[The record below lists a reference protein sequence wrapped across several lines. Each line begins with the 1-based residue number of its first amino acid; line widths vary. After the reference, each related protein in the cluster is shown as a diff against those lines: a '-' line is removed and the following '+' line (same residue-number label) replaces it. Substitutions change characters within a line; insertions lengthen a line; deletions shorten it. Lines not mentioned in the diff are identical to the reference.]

1 MTRLNLTMM
10 CLLLLF
16 SGCISGEQEKVTLS
30 GELMQWHKITLT
42 VPGPET
48 AEYDKTNP
56 FLDYRLEATFTTG
69 DFSISIPGFY
79 AADGNSAETS
89 AAEGNQWQVRFRPP
103 FAGKWTYTVQFLE
116 GKNIAVSVNP
126 DYGKPVGPNGTSG
139 SFEVSASDKTGND
152 FRSKG
157 RLEYNGSRYLRFA
170 GNGEWW
176 IKNGAD
182 SPENFL
188 AYAGFDQTYR
198 YGEQSV
204 EREGEANPKAHI
216 HQYEP
221 HVKDWKEGD
230 PVWQGDKGKGIIGAV
245 NYLASKGINSQYML
259 TMNIIGD
266 GKDVWPYSDHN
277 ERYRFDC
284 SKLDQWEMVFDHMQ
298 KLGIMLHFVLQETEN
313 ECLLDMGHTEV
324 QRKLYLR
331 ELAARFGHHLAVTW
345 NLGEENG
352 PADWSPIGQTEP
364 QKRDMA
370 SYLRKVNPYPSFI
383 VLHTHADDGKQDA
396 YLTPLLGFENLDGAS
411 MQIGNPFR
419 INQRIKTWID
429 RSSATSH
436 PWVVCLDELGPHWQ
450 GIMPDS
456 HDPGHDTVRNHALW
470 GALMAG
476 AGGAEW
482 YFGYRYPHN
491 DLELEDFRSR
501 DLWWDQTAVATRFF
515 MEHLPFTG
523 MEGMNHLLEGSQG
536 YCFARPG
543 EIYAVYLN
551 QPTGNERI
559 NLSEAKEFSV
569 SWFDPREGGEWVE
582 GTIKK
587 VTGPGKVL
595 IGMPGQDVS
604 GDWVAILR

>member
-1 MTRLNLTMM
+1 MTRLNLSILI
-10 CLLLLF
+10 LLLLF
-16 SGCISGEQEKVTLS
+16 SGCFPGGQKEVTLS
-30 GELMQWHKITLT
+30 GELMQWHKVTLS

-48 AEYDKTNP
+48 SEFDRTNP
-56 FLDYRLEATFTTG
+56 FLDYRLDVTFTMG
-69 DFSISIPGFY
+69 DYSMTIPGFY

-89 AAEGNQWQVRFRPP
+89 AKEGNIWQVRFRPP
-103 FAGKWTYTVQFLE
+103 ISGQWKYTIQFRK
-116 GKNIAVSVNP
+116 GKNIAVSINP
-126 DYGKPVGPNGTSG
+126 EYGEPVGHDGTSG
-139 SFEVSASDKTGND
+139 SFEVLASDKSGND
-152 FRSKG
+152 FRAKG
-157 RLEYNGSRYLRFA
+157 RLEYTGSRYLQFA
-170 GNGEWW
+170 GSGEWW

-204 EREGEANPKAHI
+204 EREGEANPKANI
-216 HQYEP
+216 HHYEP
-221 HVKDWKEGD
+221 HVQDWNEGD

-284 SKLDQWEMVFDHMQ
+284 SKLDQWEVVFDHMQ

-313 ECLLDMGHTEV
+313 ECLLDMGYTEV

-331 ELAARFGHHLAVTW
+331 ELVARFGHHLAVTW

-352 PADWSPIGQTEP
+352 PADWSPIGQTEQ

-370 SYLRKVNPYPSFI
+370 SYLRAVNPYPSFI

-396 YLTPLLGFENLDGAS
+396 YLTPLLGFKNLDGAS

-419 INQRIKTWID
+419 INHRIKTWID
-429 RSSATSH
+429 RSSGSGH

-456 HDPGHDTVRNHALW
+456 FDPGHDTVRNHALW

-491 DLELEDFRSR
+491 DLELEEFRSR
-501 DLWWDQTAVATRFF
+501 DLWWDQTAIATRFF
-515 MEHLPFTG
+515 TDNLPFAG
-523 MEGMNHLLEGSQG
+523 MEGMNHLLEGAQG

-543 EIYAVYLN
+543 EIYAVYLS
-551 QPTGNERI
+551 QPTGNERLTI
-559 NLSEAKEFSV
+559 GEPKEFTV
-569 SWFDPREGGEWVE
+569 AWFNPRHGGEWVE
-582 GTIKK
+582 GTVKK
-587 VTGPGKVL
+587 VSGPGKVL
-595 IGMPGQDVS
+595 IGMPERDDS